1 MISFN
6 YINGIKCSSI
16 FEQFFSFHLYF
27 SNKAESNIS
36 QTKDYYPYR
45 CHTFNVCQFLFF
57 FFCYFVVDSI
67 RKIKHDTYLQLQ
79 PYVYKKK
86 YIYFLEKR
94 EKISENFTTKE
105 LKILKMKIKE
115 KKTLKEL
122 LFYVGF
128 QCKAFRLFGKWKI
141 SSNVKSLDLGHFIL
155 KLYFSYGLYK
165 YFSLFFST

>member
-16 FEQFFSFHLYF
+16 FKQFFSFHLYF

-57 FFCYFVVDSI
+57 CYFVVDSI

-86 YIYFLEKR
+86 YIYILGIKGENLGKFHYKR
-94 EKISENFTTKE
+94 IENLGNENKRKENIKRIVILCRIS
-105 LKILKMKIKE
+105 
-115 KKTLKEL
+115 
-122 LFYVGF
+122 V
-128 QCKAFRLFGKWKI
+128 Q
-141 SSNVKSLDLGHFIL
+141 SLSIVW
-155 KLYFSYGLYK
+155 
-165 YFSLFFST
+165 